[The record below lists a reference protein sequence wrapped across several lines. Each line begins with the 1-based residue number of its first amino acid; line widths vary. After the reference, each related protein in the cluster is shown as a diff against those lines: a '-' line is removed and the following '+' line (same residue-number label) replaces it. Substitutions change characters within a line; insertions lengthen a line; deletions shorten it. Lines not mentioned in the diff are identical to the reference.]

1 MRVGCLFYVS
11 LSGKLGEKLEK
22 CEDCSK
28 RKKRGSKQ
36 FWGKVVKSG
45 KSPKLKNT
53 D

>member
-28 RKKRGSKQ
+28 RKKRGSKRVGVKV
-36 FWGKVVKSG
+36 GKM
-45 KSPKLKNT
+45 
-53 D
+53 